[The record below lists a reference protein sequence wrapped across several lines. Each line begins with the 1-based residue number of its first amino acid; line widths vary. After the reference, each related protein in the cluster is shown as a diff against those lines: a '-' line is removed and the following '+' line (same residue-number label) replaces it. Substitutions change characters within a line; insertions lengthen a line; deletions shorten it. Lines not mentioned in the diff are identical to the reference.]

1 MKMLKPW
8 MFFIV
13 FALTL
18 MGATLAQAQTP
29 DATASTVTVEANAGN
44 QNIEM
49 ADKLRSDGK
58 IYVVVACVL
67 VVLIGMIIYLISIDK
82 KVGQLEKQNRS

>member
-8 MFFIV
+8 MFFI
-13 FALTL
+13 FFTFILT
-18 MGATLAQAQTP
+18 GATITQAQTP
-29 DATASTVTVEANAGN
+29 SAATTEQTAANTD
-44 QNIEM
+44 IEM
-49 ADKLRSDGK
+49 ADLLRQDGK

>member
-1 MKMLKPW
+1 MKMLKQW
-8 MFFIV
+8 LLFIG

-18 MGATLAQAQTP
+18 ICSIFAQAQTP
-29 DATASTVTVEANAGN
+29 EAASATTEATAANTGV
-44 QNIEM
+44 EM
-49 ADKLRSDGK
+49 ADLLRQDGK

-67 VVLIGMIIYLISIDK
+67 VVLIGMIIYLVSIDK